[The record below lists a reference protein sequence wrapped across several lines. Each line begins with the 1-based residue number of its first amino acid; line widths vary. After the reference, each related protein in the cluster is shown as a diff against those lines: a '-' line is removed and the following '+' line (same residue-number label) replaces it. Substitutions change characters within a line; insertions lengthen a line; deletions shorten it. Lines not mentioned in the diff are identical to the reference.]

1 MLQELD
7 EIKRLRVKYNL
18 NQKELAERAGV
29 SQSLIAKI
37 EAGKIEPS
45 FSKARKIF
53 LALGELQEKE
63 ELKAKDLMNKKV
75 SFAEMGDKVKEII
88 QVMKKKGISQIPVMA
103 MGKVCGLITEG
114 DILSRIAEHPEKI
127 NFLKAEE
134 VMEEVPPI
142 VSVNAG
148 QKTLLEL
155 LKNNQ
160 IVLVMEK
167 GEIVGIIS
175 KSDLLGKIE

>member
-1 MLQELD
+1 MLQELNQ
-7 EIKRLRVKYNL
+7 IKRLRNKHNL

-53 LALGELQEKE
+53 QALDELREKE
-63 ELKAKDLMNKKV
+63 ELKAKDLMNKKI

-88 QVMKKKGISQIPVMA
+88 QVMKKRGISQIPVMA
-103 MGKVCGLITEG
+103 LGKVCGLITET
-114 DILSRIAEHPEKI
+114 DILNKIVSSPEKI
-127 NFLKAEE
+127 ERMKVEE

-142 VSVNAG
+142 VSINTG

-160 IVLVMEK
+160 IVLVLEK

-175 KSDLLGKIE
+175 KSDLLGKME

>member
-1 MLQELD
+1 MLQELN
-7 EIKRLRVKYNL
+7 EIKRLRNKHNL

-53 LALGELQEKE
+53 QALDELREKE

-75 SFAEMGDKVKEII
+75 SFAEIGDKVKEII
-88 QVMKKKGISQIPVMA
+88 QLMKKKGISQIPVMA
-103 MGKVCGLITEG
+103 LGKVCGLITEG
-114 DILSRIAEHPEKI
+114 DILSKIAEHPEKI
-127 NFLKAEE
+127 NSIKAEE
-134 VMEEVPPI
+134 IMEEVPPI
-142 VSVNAG
+142 VSVNTG

-160 IVLVMEK
+160 VVLVLEK

-175 KSDLLGKIE
+175 KSDLLGKIG

>member
-1 MLQELD
+1 MLQELN
-7 EIKRLRVKYNL
+7 EIKRLRNKHNL
-18 NQKELAERAGV
+18 NQKELAEMAGV

-53 LALGELQEKE
+53 QALDELREKE
-63 ELKAKDLMNKKV
+63 ELKAKDLMNKKI
-75 SFAEMGDKVKEII
+75 SFAEIGDKVKEII
-88 QVMKKKGISQIPVMA
+88 QLMKKKGISQIPVMA
-103 MGKVCGLITEG
+103 LGKVCGLITEG
-114 DILSRIAEHPEKI
+114 DILSKIAEHPEKI
-127 NFLKAEE
+127 NLMKAEE
-134 VMEEVPPI
+134 IMEEVPPI
-142 VSVNAG
+142 VSVNTG

-160 IVLVMEK
+160 VVLVLEK

>member
-1 MLQELD
+1 MLQNLE
-7 EIKRLRVKYNL
+7 EIGRMRKKHNL
-18 NQKELAERAGV
+18 NQKELAEMAGV

-45 FSKARKIF
+45 FSNAKKIF
-53 LALGELQEKE
+53 SALEELREKA
-63 ELKAKDLMNKKV
+63 ELKAKELMNRKV
-75 SFAEMGDKVKEII
+75 SFAETGDKVKEII
-88 QVMKKKGISQIPVMA
+88 QIMKKKGISQIPVMA
-103 MGKVCGLITEG
+103 LGKVCGLVTEG
-114 DILSRIAEHPEKI
+114 DILAKIAEHPEKI
-127 NFLKAEE
+127 NSLKAEE

-142 VSVNAG
+142 VSVNTG